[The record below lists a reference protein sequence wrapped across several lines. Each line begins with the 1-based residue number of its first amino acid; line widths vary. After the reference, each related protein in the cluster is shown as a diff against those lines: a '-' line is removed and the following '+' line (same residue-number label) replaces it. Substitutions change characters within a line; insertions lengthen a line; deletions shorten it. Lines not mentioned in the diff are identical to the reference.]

1 MIRGCLGRQGSVT
14 TFQVLGLAVASALP
28 TCIFCA
34 FFSFM
39 GFGSL
44 NFAFLKCFSEFY
56 KKAAGL
62 GVALLLARATSAAH

>member
-1 MIRGCLGRQGSVT
+1 
-14 TFQVLGLAVASALP
+14 
-28 TCIFCA
+28 
-34 FFSFM
+34 M